1 MNKLLTPAEVAE
13 RLGVDRVTVY
23 RRIWS
28 GDLPALKTTAFNK
41 RAVLRVDEAE
51 LERWLYG
58 ERVPTDT

>member
-13 RLGVDRVTVY
+13 RLAVNRVTVY

-28 GDLPALKTTAFNK
+28 GDLPAVTTTAFNK
-41 RAVLRVDEAE
+41 RAVLRIDEVE

-58 ERVPTDT
+58 KDDRAE

>member
-13 RLGVDRVTVY
+13 RLAVNRVTVY

-28 GDLPALKTTAFNK
+28 GDLPAVTTTAFNK
-41 RAVLRVDEAE
+41 RAVLCIDEVE

-58 ERVPTDT
+58 KDDRAE